1 MSEEWDNPSIL
12 FKISDEIGNN
22 RLFGFIYTRY
32 IKTLG
37 LKGNEDLLD
46 FGSGSGAGSKHL
58 AKTLQ
63 NGGHLTCVDTS
74 RYWTAKAQERMRKYN
89 NVSFYNDPLPD
100 LNFPEKRFDAI
111 YIHYALHDVPENLRE
126 EIVSEFYRILKSD
139 GHLYIKEPQRAYD
152 GMTVEEIRRLML
164 SNDFIEKY
172 GTEKKGAFSGVY
184 MKSKK
189 C

>member
-1 MSEEWDNPSIL
+1 MSENWENPSML
-12 FKISDEIGNN
+12 FKIADEIGHN
-22 RLFGFIYTRY
+22 RLFGFRYTRY

-46 FGSGSGAGSKHL
+46 FGSGSGAGSKYL
-58 AKTLQ
+58 AESLQ

-74 RYWTAKAQERMRKYN
+74 RYWSAKAKERMRKYN
-89 NVSFYNDPLPD
+89 NVTFCADSLLN
-100 LNFPEKRFDAI
+100 LNFPAERFDAI
-111 YIHYALHDVPENLRE
+111 YIHYALHEVSENLRE
-126 EIVSEFYRILKSD
+126 GIVKEFYRILKSD

-164 SNDFIEKY
+164 SNKFVKQYGKEKS
-172 GTEKKGAFSGVY
+172 GAFSGVY
-184 MKSKK
+184 MKNKE